1 MVDTFLISYCSRK
14 FKLKYLFGSGYMA
27 PEYAMEGLFS
37 LKSDV
42 YSFGVLLLE
51 IITGQRNA
59 SFRSTD
65 FSNMVAFVS
74 YDDSLVYYSSAMMI
88 DLTVCVCVFLSFK
101 AWDLWD
107 KGRAIE
113 LLDSSIRESSLQ
125 EQVLRCIHVGMLC
138 VQDVAA
144 NRPNMPAVLLMLE
157 GENVA
162 LPLPRQPTFTSMR
175 YNLDEDM
182 WNVNQDAASS
192 NNVTITAILGR

>member
-1 MVDTFLISYCSRK
+1 
-14 FKLKYLFGSGYMA
+14 
-27 PEYAMEGLFS
+27 MEGLFS

-59 SFRSTD
+59 SYRSTD
-65 FSNMVAFVS
+65 FSNMVAYVS
-74 YDDSLVYYSSAMMI
+74 YDHSLVYSSAVM
-88 DLTVCVCVFLSFK
+88 DLTVFFLSFK